1 MAILNLTKNTT
12 VEALRKEFNDAFG
25 AQIKLYNGNKKAEMS
40 DTLGSLGLTTEG
52 EFECRSSITVASF
65 IERMAQ
71 SHGLK
76 VKVYTCDEWVAVLD
90 GLTLESAGKV
100 KKNAVKA
107 DMESMIAYQ
116 RTDSDTET
124 PVDQVKKSASCGDY
138 TIDILADNKVIA
150 KKGGAVCD
158 NAKGTMRE
166 IAAQVGFAV
175 DANWTT
181 QQLGSKLVD
190 FLKNGAKPVI
200 DTAKL
205 EAEKAAAEKAKLEA
219 EKAKAAAEKA
229 AAEKAKVDA
238 EKAKLDAEKAA
249 AQKAK
254 AEAEAA
260 QAELERMKAE
270 AAAAKAEAEKAKAEA
285 EKAKA
290 AAEKAAA
297 EKAKAEA
304 EKTKAEA
311 SAAKPAATGA
321 NKGAMPGLFS
331 VASNKKVRFSM
342 GNLQF
347 NPKKYE
353 FRFALHQ
360 YDRIGNDNAKI
371 ASNYDGWIDL
381 FGYGTSGYMGCE
393 PTEVSREAKQYP
405 SCNDIANTNY
415 DWGVYNPISNGGNK
429 EGLWRTVTKDEWN
442 YLINLRVNATKL
454 RAKACVNGIN
464 GGIFLPDD
472 FYEHRVRMPFDS
484 TPNGFSGNSYDLTQ
498 WATLEAAGAIFLP
511 CCGSRIGMAM
521 SEAPENSLSYWSS
534 SGWNTYYA
542 FTYGIDWYGYY
553 DSYVGRAV
561 RLVQDVK

>member
-65 IERMAQ
+65 TDRMAQ
-71 SHGLK
+71 NHGLK

-124 PVDQVKKSASCGDY
+124 PVAQVKKSASCGDY

-190 FLKNGAKPVI
+190 FLKTGAKPVV
-200 DTAKL
+200 DT
-205 EAEKAAAEKAKLEA
+205 AKLEA

-229 AAEKAKVDA
+229 AAEKAKADA

-297 EKAKAEA
+297 DKAKAEA
-304 EKTKAEA
+304 EKTTAEA
-311 SAAKPAATGA
+311 AAAKPAATGS

-360 YDRIGNDNAKI
+360 YDIIGTDNTKI
-371 ASNYDGWIDL
+371 APNYDGWIDL

-393 PTEVSREAKQYP
+393 PTEVSVTASQYP
-405 SCNDIANTNY
+405 NTNIANTNY

-429 EGLWRTVTKDEWN
+429 EGIWRTMTKEELE
-442 YLINLRVNATKL
+442 YLFNTRPNAAKL
-454 RAKACVNGIN
+454 RARACVNGIK
-464 GGIFLPDD
+464 GLIILPDD
-472 FYEHRVRMPFDS
+472 FYEHRVRVPFDS
-484 TPNGFSGNSYDLTQ
+484 TPSDFSGNSYDLTQ

-511 CCGSRIGMAM
+511 AAGYRSGTRVDNVGS
-521 SEAPENSLSYWSS
+521 
-534 SGWNTYYA
+534 
-542 FTYGIDWYGYY
+542 YGYY
-553 DSYVGRAV
+553 WTATYLVYKYKVNLLWFNSTYIYYSSGETESYHASSV